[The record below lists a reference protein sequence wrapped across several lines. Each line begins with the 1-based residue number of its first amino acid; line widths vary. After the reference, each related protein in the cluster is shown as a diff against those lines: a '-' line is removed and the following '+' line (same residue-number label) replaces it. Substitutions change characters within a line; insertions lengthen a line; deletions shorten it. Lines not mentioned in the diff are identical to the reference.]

1 MKDENGDM
9 APDEDSEAVE
19 ISRCSRN
26 REISGGVVG
35 KLSGGRPMKDESGD
49 MAPDED
55 REAVEISRD
64 NRNREISGGVVGKL
78 SGGRRLR
85 EESLS
90 GNFLEY
96 ADSERKA
103 SQVTFGRASDER

>member
-1 MKDENGDM
+1 MRDESGDM

-19 ISRCSRN
+19 ISRGS
-26 REISGGVVG
+26 
-35 KLSGGRPMKDESGD
+35 
-49 MAPDED
+49 
-55 REAVEISRD
+55 
-64 NRNREISGGVVGKL
+64 RNREISGGVVGKL

-90 GNFLEY
+90 GNFLEN

-103 SQVTFGRASDER
+103 SRKTFGRASDER